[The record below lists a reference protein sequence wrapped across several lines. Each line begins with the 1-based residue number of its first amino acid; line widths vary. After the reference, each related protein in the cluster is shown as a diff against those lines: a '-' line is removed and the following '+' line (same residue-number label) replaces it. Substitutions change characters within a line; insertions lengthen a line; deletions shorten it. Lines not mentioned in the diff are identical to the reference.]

1 MESIGSSLGIDW
13 ELIWAGLD
21 WSGPDI
27 RPCLYNRI
35 IVSALVPVPFLWTLG
50 PGFETWILDLQLR
63 TWTWIVAQEH
73 VGHFLDN
80 RSSVMVYLLINKI
93 VATGYKQ
100 KYLSNRIYRRDIF
113 NPTVGTFILGNQCV
127 IPIKIF
133 LHDLFCSC
141 SWTHAWFLEN
151 IIVWQTILK

>member
-1 MESIGSSLGIDW
+1 MIKGYRGSWRVIEGHRRSWMVKEGH
-13 ELIWAGLD
+13 G
-21 WSGPDI
+21 WSFPITRLTFQVRKLWVVGGWV
-27 RPCLYNRI
+27 

-141 SWTHAWFLEN
+141 S
-151 IIVWQTILK
+151 